1 MIRRRETENSRR
13 YFATGLVLSFERL
26 DEINE
31 FLVLLEDR
39 EDVLL
44 FVPFV
49 VFLNKASDQLSG
61 VVEDFGRNF
70 LFVPKP
76 PDGFLIDEKTTV
88 EHTVFLHQV
97 FRSSHPGIRI
107 DLVGILLL

>member
-1 MIRRRETENSRR
+1 ML
-13 YFATGLVLSFERL
+13 GLERL
-26 DEINE
+26 DEVNE
-31 FLVLLEDR
+31 FLVLIEDR
-39 EDVLL
+39 EDILL

-49 VFLNKASDQLSG
+49 VFLNKAADQLSG

-76 PDGFLIDEKTTV
+76 PHGFFIDEKTTV

-107 DLVGILLL
+107 DPAGFLLL

>member
-1 MIRRRETENSRR
+1 MKNSRR
-13 YFATGLVLSFERL
+13 YVATDLVLSLKRL

-44 FVPFV
+44 FVLLV
-49 VFLNKASDQLSG
+49 VFFNKAPDQLSG
-61 VVEDFGRNF
+61 VIEDFGRNL

-97 FRSSHPGIRI
+97 FRSSHSGIGI
-107 DLVGILLL
+107 DLIGAPLLQRG